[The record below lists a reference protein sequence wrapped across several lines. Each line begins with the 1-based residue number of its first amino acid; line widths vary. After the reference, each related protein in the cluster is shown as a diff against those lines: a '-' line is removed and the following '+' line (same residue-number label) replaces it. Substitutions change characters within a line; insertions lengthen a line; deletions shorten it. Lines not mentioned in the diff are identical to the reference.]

1 MSRKHRNK
9 GFHPKQKSHSKKGG
23 HHGPP
28 SHAPKPKASTGQI
41 EKVGIVQGNEK
52 GFGFF
57 IPEDGST
64 DAFLPPREMKGIL
77 SGDTIRARITKD
89 SRKEDRFA
97 AVVLSVVKRAH
108 PTIVGV
114 LSKTKAGYLLKPDD
128 QKVIHWVHLDQ
139 VPPDAKEGQKA
150 VARITQWPGEGKRMK
165 GHVEEILGFA
175 GDPGVDILAIV
186 KKYKWNEKFPPAV
199 EHECKHFPENPSEE
213 DWKGRLDLRDT
224 PVLTID
230 GPDAKDFDDA
240 ISLVRESSGRFRL
253 GVHIADVSHYVREG
267 TPLDQEAQ
275 ERATS
280 VYLPD
285 RVLPMLPH
293 SLSDGLCSLREG
305 VPRLTLSAFL
315 EYGPEGKLLGTEFAP
330 TVIQSAR
337 RGTYEEVQQV
347 LDGTA
352 PPAVRVKY
360 ERLRS
365 MLADMLLLSRNIRAG
380 RREQGS
386 MDFDLPEVRAVMGP
400 DGLVQDIRKVERLET
415 HRLIED
421 FMVAANEAV
430 ATYVS
435 QKAIPALYRIHEP
448 PQPPDLEDLTV
459 FLKAYHVHFKPSE
472 LGTPRGL
479 SALLESVKGNPL
491 GPLINMLA
499 LRSMKLA
506 VYSTKNLGHFGLALR
521 SYCHFTSP
529 IRRYPDLVVHRAL
542 KKTFQA
548 RESASKAAALDR
560 LAAHCSERERSAE
573 KAEREGQ
580 KVMQLR
586 FMQDK
591 IGRDYSGPVR
601 HMTAYG
607 VYVELEPYGLEGFLP
622 LENMLEDGLRY
633 DQESLTLKGNQG
645 TVVRFGDIL
654 KVKVLAVDMLF
665 QRLILTRNH
674 GG

>member
-9 GFHPKQKSHSKKGG
+9 GFHPKQKSHHKKGE
-23 HHGPP
+23 HP
-28 SHAPKPKASTGQI
+28 SVKQHAHKPKTIAGQF
-41 EKVGIVQGNEK
+41 EKIGLVQGNEK

-77 SGDTIRARITKD
+77 SGDTIRARISKD
-89 SRKEDRFA
+89 SRKEDRFS
-97 AVVLSVVKRAH
+97 AVVVSVVKRAH

-114 LSKTKAGYLLKPDD
+114 LSKTKTGYLLKPDD
-128 QKVIHWVHLDQ
+128 QKVVHWVHLER
-139 VPPDAKEGQKA
+139 VPPEAKEGQKA
-150 VARITQWPGEGKRMK
+150 VARITQWPSEGRRME
-165 GHVEEILGFA
+165 GVVEEILGFA

-186 KKYKWNEKFPPAV
+186 KKYKWNEKFPHIV
-199 EHECKHFPENPSEE
+199 ENQCKNFPENPTEE

-224 PVLTID
+224 QILTID

-240 ISLVRESSGRFRL
+240 ISLSRESSVRYRL
-253 GVHIADVSHYVREG
+253 GIHIADVSHYVQEG
-267 TPLDQEAQ
+267 TPLDAEAQ

-305 VPRLTLSAFL
+305 VPRLALSAFL
-315 EYGPEGKLLGTEFAP
+315 DYNLEGKLLGTEFAS
-330 TVIQSAR
+330 TLIQSAR
-337 RGTYEEVQQV
+337 RGTYEEIQQV

-352 PPAVRVKY
+352 APAVRSKY
-360 ERLRS
+360 DKLRP
-365 MLADMLLLSRNIRAG
+365 MLEDMLRLSRLIRAG
-380 RREQGS
+380 RRDQGS
-386 MDFDLPEVRAVMGP
+386 MDFDLPEVRAIMGP
-400 DGLVQDIRKVERLET
+400 DGLVQDVRKLEHLET

-430 ATYVS
+430 ATYLT
-435 QKAIPALYRIHEP
+435 QKGIPALYRIHEP
-448 PQPPDLEDLTV
+448 PQPSDFEDLTA
-459 FLKAYHVHFKPSE
+459 FLKAYRVPFKPSE
-472 LGTPRGL
+472 LGTPLGL
-479 SALLESVKGNPL
+479 SALLESVKGKPL
-491 GPLINMLA
+491 APLITMLA

-506 VYSTKNLGHFGLALR
+506 VYSTRNLGHFGLALR

-529 IRRYPDLVVHRAL
+529 IRRYPDLVVHRAM
-542 KKTFQA
+542 KKSFQA
-548 RESASKAAALDR
+548 RDAASKTSTYDR
-560 LAAHCSERERSAE
+560 LAAHCSERERAAE

-591 IGRDYSGPVR
+591 VGKEYSGPVR

-607 VYVELEPYGLEGFLP
+607 VYVELEPYGLEGFIP
-622 LENMLEDGLRY
+622 LENIAEEGLRY
-633 DQESLTLKGNQG
+633 DPESLTLKGNRG

-665 QRLILTRNH
+665 QRLILARNH